1 MNYIKI
7 SFDYFKLIIAL
18 KLYKARFIIL
28 AILLFSFFVY
38 SGFDQVFYQLLT
50 VSSFLSFAANSIK
63 LKRNFHLILNQVQMF
78 KNAKVSIHDFA
89 IIPKLNF
96 FNL

>member
-7 SFDYFKLIIAL
+7 NFNYFKLIIAL

-28 AILLFSFFVY
+28 VTLLFSFFVY
-38 SGFDQVFYQLLT
+38 SRFDQAFYQLLT
-50 VSSFLSFAANSIK
+50 VSSFLSFAVNLIK
-63 LKRNFHLILNQVQMF
+63 LKRNFRLILNQVQMF
-78 KNAKVSIHDFA
+78 KNAKVSTHDFA
-89 IIPKLNF
+89 IILKLNF